1 MAEHYHPS
9 TRPPPAAR
17 SNSAPSY
24 KQNKDGEVRLIRIPR
39 RQRKTYTMHA
49 NGAWKIAYA
58 DFATAMM
65 SFFLLLW
72 LIIALK
78 PEQKT
83 GLATFFDPQ
92 TVTTATTSGAGG
104 ILGGRTIATDGSMVA
119 SYAPKST
126 ATKIPQTHDEES
138 STEDIPV
145 HTAEIKET
153 TEKDEAN
160 HDKKIVHWFDRRT
173 TQQHHPDMGI
183 DEKQK
188 IREQL
193 EAAEFRKAMQELH
206 QALQT
211 MPDAVQ
217 LERNLVI
224 DQTPE
229 GFRIQLVDQERA
241 PMFASGS
248 TDLNDAAKRILAIVA
263 QAIGEL
269 PHKIAITGHTDGN
282 PYHGSNGYNNWDL
295 SVNRAN
301 ASRRALIDGGLDSSR
316 IASVVGKADTDHLYP
331 KDPLAPINRRISFVL
346 LRLKH
351 ADTPAPP

>member
-1 MAEHYHPS
+1 
-9 TRPPPAAR
+9 
-17 SNSAPSY
+17 
-24 KQNKDGEVRLIRIPR
+24 
-39 RQRKTYTMHA
+39 MHA

-126 ATKIPQTHDEES
+126 ATKMTQVHDEV
-138 STEDIPV
+138 P
-145 HTAEIKET
+145 TAESIPIHPA
-153 TEKDEAN
+153 EKSDTAEKN
-160 HDKKIVHWFDRRT
+160 ENNKKIVHWLDNPT
-173 TQQHHPDMGI
+173 TQQQHPDMGI

-188 IREQL
+188 IREQV
-193 EAAEFRKAMQELH
+193 EAAEFRKAMKELH

-224 DQTPE
+224 DQTP
-229 GFRIQLVDQERA
+229 
-241 PMFASGS
+241 MFASGS
-248 TDLNDAAKRILAIVA
+248 TELNDAAKRILAIVA
-263 QAIGEL
+263 TAIGKL

-351 ADTPAPP
+351 TDTPVTP